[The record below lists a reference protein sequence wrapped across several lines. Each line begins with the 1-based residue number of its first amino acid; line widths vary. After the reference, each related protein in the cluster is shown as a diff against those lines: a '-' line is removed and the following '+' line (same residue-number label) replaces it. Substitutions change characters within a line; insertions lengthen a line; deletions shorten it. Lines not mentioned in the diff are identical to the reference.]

1 MKCSKV
7 KKKLTAYLDGEVAEK
22 EQQIISEHVKS
33 CASCQHDL
41 KALEHVSRTLDEVG
55 DVEVTPYFR
64 AHLRTRLRD
73 EKANNKQPSPF
84 LEWIRKITIPVAAA
98 ALFIFSIVAGGQL
111 GRVMYQETAR
121 TTQTQGAE
129 IDYIAGISGL
139 DEISEVSFSE
149 IYEELYTG
157 GTE

>member
-7 KKKLTAYLDGEVAEK
+7 KKKLSAFLDREISAE

-41 KALEHVSRTLDEVG
+41 EALRTVSRTLDEVD

-64 AHLRTRLRD
+64 VHLRTRLRE
-73 EKANNKQPSPF
+73 EKTGERKPF
-84 LEWIRKITIPVAAA
+84 PMLEWIRKITIPVTAA
-98 ALFIFSIVAGGQL
+98 ALFVFSIVAGGQL

-121 TTQTQGAE
+121 STQTQGAE

-139 DEISEVSFSE
+139 DDVSDVSFSE
-149 IYEELYTG
+149 IYNELYTG

>member
-7 KKKLTAYLDGEVAEK
+7 KKKLSAYLDGETSAE
-22 EQQIISEHVKS
+22 EQQIISEHIKS

-41 KALEHVSRTLDEVG
+41 KVLRTVSRTLDEVD

-64 AHLRTRLRD
+64 VHLRTRLR
-73 EKANNKQPSPF
+73 EENTGERRPF
-84 LEWIRKITIPVAAA
+84 FLLEWIRKITIPVAAA
-98 ALFIFSIVAGGQL
+98 ALFLFSIIAGGRFGGIIYQL
-111 GRVMYQETAR
+111 TIAETYE
-121 TTQTQGAE
+121 QGAE

-139 DEISEVSFSE
+139 DDASDVSFSE
-149 IYEELYTG
+149 IYNELYTG